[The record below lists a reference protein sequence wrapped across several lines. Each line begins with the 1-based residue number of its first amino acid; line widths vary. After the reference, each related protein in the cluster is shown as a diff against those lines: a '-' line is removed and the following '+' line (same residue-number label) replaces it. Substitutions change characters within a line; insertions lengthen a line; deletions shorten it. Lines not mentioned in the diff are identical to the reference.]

1 MDTAL
6 VKRESYYERALVWL
20 KLLYGA
26 TGLLLA
32 LVGLARHSAYNLLVS
47 LGTLLVLPLL
57 KGAWRLLR
65 WERAAQMEF
74 YILLF
79 LYLSFSL
86 GGAAELYILLP
97 GFDKAVHFL
106 SGAFV
111 SMLALA
117 LYLGLERGR
126 PRSAQRPATA
136 VLFVLFA
143 SMAVAGLFELCEYA
157 LSPIVGRD
165 LQHVVTT
172 GVADTMGDMLVCLL
186 GTLAF
191 LPFIP
196 RYFRGIIGPLTG
208 AVQAF
213 VEKSLHNGEV

>member
-1 MDTAL
+1 MDTAM
-6 VKRESYYERALVWL
+6 VKREALYGKALLWL

-32 LVGLARHSAYNLLVS
+32 LGGAARHSAYTLLLS

-57 KGAWRLLR
+57 PGAWRLMR

-86 GGAAELYILLP
+86 GGAAEVYRLLP
-97 GFDKAVHFL
+97 GYDKVVHCL
-106 SGAFV
+106 SGTFV
-111 SMLALA
+111 SMLALT
-117 LYLGLERGR
+117 LYLGLEKGR

-136 VLFVLFA
+136 ILFVLFA
-143 SMAVAGLFELCEYA
+143 SMAIAGLFELCEYA
-157 LSPIVGRD
+157 LAPIVGLD
-165 LQHVVTT
+165 LQHVSTT
-172 GVADTMGDMLVCLL
+172 GVTDTMEDMLVCLL

-196 RYFRGIIGPLTG
+196 RFFRGKTGPLTG

-213 VEKSLHNGEV
+213 LIKSLHAEAM